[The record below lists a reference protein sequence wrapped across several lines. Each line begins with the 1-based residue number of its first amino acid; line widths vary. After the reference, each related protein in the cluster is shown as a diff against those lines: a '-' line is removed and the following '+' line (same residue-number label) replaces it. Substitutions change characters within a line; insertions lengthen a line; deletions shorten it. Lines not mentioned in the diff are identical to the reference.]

1 MVSESMLADHV
12 VMNTATFTPTEPA
25 NAQAPAHRSP
35 VIVVGY
41 DGREES
47 RTALEAAAQRAGP
60 EGTLVVVHVTAAVSS
75 WMGSP
80 YYDDAVAANHLVAQR
95 TLDGLT
101 AAELEVAAIEPEV
114 IEGDPAE
121 ALIRVAQSRD
131 AREIVVGTRGLGRLR
146 AALKSVSHR
155 LLERAD
161 RPVVVIPTPDG
172 LLA

>member
-1 MVSESMLADHV
+1 VP
-12 VMNTATFTPTEPA
+12 AT
-25 NAQAPAHRSP
+25 RSP

-47 RTALEAAAQRAGP
+47 RTALEVAAQRAGP
-60 EGTLVVVHVTAAVSS
+60 EGTLVVVHVTEAVSP

-80 YYDDAVAANHLVAQR
+80 YYDDAVATNYLAARR
-95 TLDGLT
+95 TLEGL
-101 AAELEVAAIEPEV
+101 ADAELDVATIEPEV

-121 ALIRVAQSRD
+121 ALIRVAQSRE

-146 AALKSVSHR
+146 ALVGSVSHR

-161 RPVVVIPTPDG
+161 RPVIVVPTPDG
-172 LLA
+172 LVT